1 MARKERDALAEVLG
15 FGLTDALRAPYTG
28 IPRLFSWRD
37 CRAEDLHSGR
47 GMRID
52 LVLATRVLADQVRFA
67 LVDLNARKG
76 KRPSDHAPVAVDT
89 CRPTSDSIA

>member
-1 MARKERDALAEVLG
+1 
-15 FGLTDALRAPYTG
+15 
-28 IPRLFSWRD
+28 
-37 CRAEDLHSGR
+37 
-47 GMRID
+47 MRID